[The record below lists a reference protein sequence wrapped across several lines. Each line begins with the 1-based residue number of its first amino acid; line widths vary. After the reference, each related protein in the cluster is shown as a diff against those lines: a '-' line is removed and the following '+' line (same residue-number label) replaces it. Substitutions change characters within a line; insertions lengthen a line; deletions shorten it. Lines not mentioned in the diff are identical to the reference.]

1 MITDILKKMLQSV
14 YSIRKRALFTG
25 ALVPLKAH
33 VRVFVLLRRSNRYP
47 KPVRESP
54 GQQQKSSSPQKRSWV
69 QWRCQHPNET
79 RSIPLWLVILDS
91 WLVGLLA
98 SLLDFE
104 DLRSSVQPFAA
115 GSTPPLWPAW
125 QNSQEKAQQS
135 WVSAPWFI
143 SCALALCCLS
153 CRPFGKA
160 PNSGAISNFLSYWTV
175 KLCTISCY
183 LAALYCK
190 IMHMTK
196 SSLPYEPF
204 HLIISTKWLDQPHP
218 CRNPRQLQH
227 WLRYLDDFGYLDACL
242 LFPLQPVNNVCH

>member
-1 MITDILKKMLQSV
+1 MKGEHDYWYFEENASV
-14 YSIRKRALFTG
+14 CLFYQKESFVHRAL
-25 ALVPLKAH
+25 LPLKAH
-33 VRVFVLLRRSNRYP
+33 VRVFLWSRDTPTVIQSVW

-69 QWRCQHPNET
+69 QWRFQHPNET
-79 RSIPLWLVILDS
+79 RSIPLWLLILDS

-135 WVSAPWFI
+135 WVSAPSFI
-143 SCALALCCLS
+143 SSALALCCLS

-160 PNSGAISNFLSYWTV
+160 PNSTAISNFLCYWTV

-183 LAALYCK
+183 LVALYCK

-204 HLIISTKWLDQPHP
+204 HLIISRKWLD
-218 CRNPRQLQH
+218 
-227 WLRYLDDFGYLDACL
+227 
-242 LFPLQPVNNVCH
+242 

>member
-1 MITDILKKMLQSV
+1 MNGEHDYWYFEENASV
-14 YSIRKRALFTG
+14 CLFYQKESFVHRAL
-25 ALVPLKAH
+25 LPLKAH
-33 VRVFVLLRRSNRYP
+33 VRVFCGLETLQPLS
-47 KPVRESP
+47 KASESLSEKV
-54 GQQQKSSSPQKRSWV
+54 QDNNKKSSSPQKRSWV
-69 QWRCQHPNET
+69 QWRFQHPNET
-79 RSIPLWLVILDS
+79 RSIPLWLLILDS
-91 WLVGLLA
+91 WLVGLHA

-135 WVSAPWFI
+135 WVSAPSFI
-143 SCALALCCLS
+143 SSALALCCLS

-160 PNSGAISNFLSYWTV
+160 PNSTAISNFLCYWTV

-183 LAALYCK
+183 LVALYCK

-204 HLIISTKWLDQPHP
+204 HLIISRKWLD
-218 CRNPRQLQH
+218 
-227 WLRYLDDFGYLDACL
+227 
-242 LFPLQPVNNVCH
+242 